1 MGGGWGACSW
11 RVPWS
16 GPCVGRLSG
25 DLPPDPTPRPAPPC
39 TRLTGSLSE
48 ATKRMAA
55 RRILSRVSE
64 AYGRMLLLDG
74 LFQADGHPGN
84 ILVMK
89 GGKIGLI
96 DYGQSKQ
103 LPDSYRAAFAQLVL
117 ALARRDEQAIST
129 ALRGVGVVTDR
140 DAPGDAPLRTKLAVG
155 MFDTRGK

>member
-1 MGGGWGACSW
+1 
-11 RVPWS
+11 
-16 GPCVGRLSG
+16 
-25 DLPPDPTPRPAPPC
+25 
-39 TRLTGSLSE
+39 
-48 ATKRMAA
+48 MAA